1 MNDFLALFSVDYYD
15 ELIEGEGHTNGIIY
29 ASSHSDAAKK
39 LEEYFGE
46 NNVGK
51 LTIELFDLSVLTFDE
66 KYLNTIKTIIS
77 EA

>member
-15 ELIEGEGHTNGIIY
+15 ELTQGEDHTNGLIY

-39 LEEYFGE
+39 LEDYFGE
-46 NNVGK
+46 DNIGK
-51 LTIELFDLSVLTFDE
+51 LTIELFDISVLTFED